1 MLKSIFLRS
10 HKQTF
15 VMKKQLYLI
24 LLISIICTRCI
35 SQDSFAAVGDWLHT
49 NLHEIGGRGVIM
61 VWKDGKVVYSH
72 AENKLSGREKATL
85 KWMANQKGDEAQD
98 ELQDF
103 SANTQKP
110 IASCSKWLSAA
121 VIMTFVQEGKISLE
135 DTVGKYFVVMTQH
148 KKGGITIKDCLS
160 HLTGINAPPVILT
173 LEEPKESLTLD
184 ETMEKIAKMP
194 MDGEPGKSFHYS
206 SVGLQIAAGVVEKVS
221 RQRFELLFQQR
232 IAKPCGIKHTSF
244 GGELVVSPAGG
255 AWSTP
260 EDYLQFLSMILNDGK
275 YNGKQILTKESI
287 IAMQQDY
294 TKGVKLDFIP
304 DEARPWGY
312 GFGEWVLE
320 EGNGRGNVLSSPGLF
335 GTFPWVDNQRKYA
348 AILFTTNVNFSGR
361 HNRYSS
367 LKSIVDEAIGK

>member
-1 MLKSIFLRS
+1 MR
-10 HKQTF
+10 
-15 VMKKQLYLI
+15 KQLFPF
-24 LLISIICTRCI
+24 LLLLLTGACAIA
-35 SQDSFAAVGDWLHT
+35 QDNFTPVGDWLHT

-72 AENKLSGREKATL
+72 AENKLSRSEKLTL
-85 KWMANQKGDEAQD
+85 QWIANRKGDEAQD
-98 ELQDF
+98 EIADF
-103 SANTQKP
+103 APNTQKP

-121 VIMTFVQEGKISLE
+121 VIMTFVQEGKISLD
-135 DTVGKYFVVMTQH
+135 DTIGKYLPVMTLH
-148 KKGGITIKDCLS
+148 KKGKIKIKDCLS

-173 LEEPKESLTLD
+173 LEEPKESLTQD

-194 MDGEPGKSFHYS
+194 QEGEPGKSFHYS
-206 SVGLQIAAGVVEKVS
+206 SVGLEIAAAIVEKVG

-232 IAKPCGIKHTSF
+232 IAKPCGMKHTSF

-275 YNGKQILTKESI
+275 YNGKQVLTKESVV
-287 IAMQQDY
+287 AMQQNY
-294 TKGVKLDFIP
+294 SKGAKLDFIP
-304 DEARPWGY
+304 DEAREWGY

-320 EGNGRGNVLSSPGLF
+320 EGNERANSLSSPGLF

-348 AILFTTNVNFSGR
+348 AILFTTNVNFTGR
-361 HNRYSS
+361 HNRYMS
-367 LKSIVDEAIGK
+367 LKSLVDEAVGK